1 MIIHLSCWVERG
13 VRRTCVSSLW
23 FYDVIHTC
31 KIYTDY
37 IYTAFVNIYILYIH
51 IVPRVIVTVRSS
63 ALSSHIIIISRH
75 WIAHNINYPHCASL
89 IIKLT
94 SFAVAFMLVTHTL
107 YNNSPA
113 PYTLTHSVVYVI
125 YWNLTV
131 WRKSN

>member
-1 MIIHLSCWVERG
+1 MHLSCRVERG

-37 IYTAFVNIYILYIH
+37 IYGICKYIYMY
-51 IVPRVIVTVRSS
+51 IVPRVVVTVRSS

-94 SFAVAFMLVTHTL
+94 SFAVAFSHTHKHTDIIQQL
-107 YNNSPA
+107 TSTV
-113 PYTLTHSVVYVI
+113 YTLTHSVVYVI
-125 YWNLTV
+125 YRNLTV
-131 WRKSN
+131 WRRSN